1 MPVRYSPDEPE
12 YDDVTHWEV
21 GLGVEL
27 YSTFSSPVRIA
38 SIEVIRYRDQDFV
51 KSTSVDGVVGIAST
65 NRRPYLWPKTVCC
78 RYPRHMDWA
87 LRTTRRCCARRWWCS
102 GRVGLRRAR

>member
-51 KSTSVDGVVGIAST
+51 KSTSVDGVV
-65 NRRPYLWPKTVCC
+65 
-78 RYPRHMDWA
+78 WA
-87 LRTTRRCCARRWWCS
+87 LPAPTVDPICGPRRCAAGTLGTWTGRYVRPGAAARGGGGVAEGW
-102 GRVGLRRAR
+102 V